1 MKTKVL
7 IISFLIASLCLAFSH
22 ISYSQDRTDS
32 SKVLIADES
41 WLTYTKTGA
50 KIITYSES
58 AFQAISLTWGKEFK
72 AIHIYYKHDRNGQ
85 YKEYNII
92 TSQELANNIK
102 QWAVKN
108 L

>member
-7 IISFLIASLCLAFSH
+7 IISFLIVSLCLAFSH
-22 ISYSQDRTDS
+22 ISFAQDRTDS

-58 AFQAISLTWGKEFK
+58 VFQAISLTWGKEFK

-92 TSQELANNIK
+92 TSQQTGDNIR
-102 QWAVKN
+102 QWAKN
-108 L
+108 NL

>member
-7 IISFLIASLCLAFSH
+7 IISFLIVSLCLAFSH

-58 AFQAISLTWGKEFK
+58 AFQAISLKWGLEFK
-72 AIHIYYKHDRNGQ
+72 AIHIYYKKDRNGP
-85 YKEYNII
+85 YKEYQILI
-92 TSQELANNIK
+92 SQETGNNIK
-102 QWAVKN
+102 LWAVKN